1 MKLTIPR
8 IKPFAHTFFSP
19 IFIMFSIIPIIVYY
33 YIVIHFSI
41 NIPVMDDYD
50 SILAYLNKSDYLSFD
65 NLLSQHNE
73 HRIVWTRLVAAGY
86 YAIFGKINLVHLMFI
101 GNLAVLL
108 IFCLLLKIMND
119 RQLPSILLV
128 PVAYM
133 LFNSLSWSNITWAMA
148 ILGNYYCM
156 FFALLT
162 FFLWNKRT
170 LWGYGLGLIAG
181 TLTSYTNA
189 NGLIVFF
196 VLLLWEGTGLFTW
209 FQDRVIKK
217 GGELLKQPIRIW
229 VLLIV
234 ILCQCYAYFRG
245 YNFPAAHQGLDN
257 VLLKYPLLIPYA
269 FQVIG
274 SYAFVIGKI
283 AMFLIGGVE
292 LLFILFITYRKYYQ
306 KNSTLYWFL
315 IFSMLSIFAIAS
327 GRFGLDIDQAVPSRY
342 RFFAVIVLILIYLAF
357 IELYTQLLVSRTWVI
372 CFLIVLSI
380 GFNIGSNI
388 IGIQGLSTRKSILTE
403 GIRTWDQSGEGLD
416 YPDQVRASS
425 VLRESMEKRIYQ
437 LPDF

>member
-1 MKLTIPR
+1 
-8 IKPFAHTFFSP
+8 
-19 IFIMFSIIPIIVYY
+19 
-33 YIVIHFSI
+33 
-41 NIPVMDDYD
+41 MDDYD

-65 NLLSQHNE
+65 NLFLQHNE

-86 YAIFGKINLVHLMFI
+86 YAIFGKINLVHLIYI

-108 IFCLLLKIMND
+108 IFCLLLKIMSD
-119 RQLPSILLV
+119 RQLPSILFI
-128 PVAYM
+128 PVAYL

-162 FFLWNKRT
+162 FFLWNKKN
-170 LWGYGLGLIAG
+170 LWGYSLGLIVA
-181 TLTSYTNA
+181 TLTCYTNA

-196 VLLLWEGTGLFTW
+196 VLLLWEGTDLLRGS
-209 FQDRVIKK
+209 QDLVIQKR
-217 GGELLKQPIRIW
+217 GELLEQPLRVL
-229 VLLIV
+229 VLLIF
-234 ILCQCYAYFRG
+234 ILCQCYVYFRG
-245 YNFPAAHQGLDN
+245 YHFPAAHQSLDN
-257 VLLKYPLLIPYA
+257 LLLKYPLLIPYA
-269 FQVIG
+269 LQLIG
-274 SYAFVIGKI
+274 SYAFVAGKVVMSIIGC
-283 AMFLIGGVE
+283 VE
-292 LLFILFITYRKYYQ
+292 VLFILFITYKKYYQ
-306 KNSTLYWFL
+306 NNPTLYSFL

-357 IELYTQLLVSRTWVI
+357 IELYTQLLVSRTWTICILVI
-372 CFLIVLSI
+372 LSI

-403 GIRTWDQSGEGLD
+403 GIRTWERGGGGLD

-425 VLRESMEKRIYQ
+425 VLRESMDKRVYQ